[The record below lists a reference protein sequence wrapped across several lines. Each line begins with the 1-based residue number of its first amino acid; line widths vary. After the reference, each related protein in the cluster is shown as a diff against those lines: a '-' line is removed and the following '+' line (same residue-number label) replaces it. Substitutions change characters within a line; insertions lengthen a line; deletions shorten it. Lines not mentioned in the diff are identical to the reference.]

1 MERVNYHAVG
11 DPEKKRSKSTG
22 FQSFFHLIIGGTMLG
37 YGISY
42 QDDCRNG
49 ATDYLVTGGAIT
61 VAVNILPF
69 VTAIFALLALCDDH
83 ISKSESGV
91 IKILLCIQSFLPL
104 VSIVVTIWV
113 GYSTK

>member
-1 MERVNYHAVG
+1 MESVNDHAVG

-22 FQSFFHLIIGGTMLG
+22 CQSLFQLIIGGTMLG

-69 VTAIFALLALCDDH
+69 ITAIFALLALCDDH

-113 GYSTK
+113 GNST